1 MSMEARHESVLLVEA
16 IEALALA
23 KNDTVVDAT
32 IGGAGHF
39 RSLLEHL
46 GSDGV
51 LIGIDADAEAIGRAR
66 EAAREDA
73 RTNRPTVHLIEDN
86 FRNLSRILARLDI
99 ASVSKAL
106 FDLGWSAHHLESGRG
121 FSFRVDE
128 PLLMTYGSPE
138 SAPKTAADVVN
149 GLSESELADIIFTF
163 GEERFSRPIAR
174 EIVRVRRT
182 KHIVS
187 TQGLV
192 DVVLAATPL
201 WYQHRRIHPA
211 TKTFQAFR
219 MYVNDE
225 LDALREGLSAAL
237 AALTPG
243 GRVAVITFHS
253 IEDRVVKGM
262 FRDAMHAGQGVVL
275 TKKPLAPS
283 SAETI
288 RNPRSRSAKLRV
300 FERSDARDP
309 APVFGRTVTYA

>member
-1 MSMEARHESVLLVEA
+1 MEPRHESVLLVEA
-16 IEALALA
+16 VEALALLE
-23 KNDTVVDAT
+23 NDTVVDAT
-32 IGGAGHF
+32 VGGAGHF
-39 RSLLEHL
+39 RSILDRL

-66 EAAREDA
+66 EAAREDTRA
-73 RTNRPTVHLIEDN
+73 DRPTVHLIEDN
-86 FRNLSRILARLDI
+86 FRNLSRILARLGI
-99 ASVSKAL
+99 GSISKAL
-106 FDLGWSAHHLESGRG
+106 FDLGWSAYHLESGRG
-121 FSFRVDE
+121 FSFRADE

-149 GLSESELADIIFTF
+149 GLPESELADILFTL
-163 GEERFSRPIAR
+163 GEERFARQIAR
-174 EIVRVRRT
+174 AIVRARRV
-182 KHIVS
+182 KRIVS

-192 DVVLAATPL
+192 DAVLAGTPS

-211 TKTFQAFR
+211 TKTFQALR

-237 AALTPG
+237 VALTPR

-253 IEDRVVKGM
+253 IEDRVVKSM
-262 FRDAMHAGQGVVL
+262 FRDRVHAGQGVVL

-283 SAETI
+283 PTETA

-300 FERSDARDP
+300 FERSDTRDP
-309 APVFGRTVTYA
+309 SPVFRRTMTYA